1 MLKMLIKR
9 LATLMIFTALLA
21 VGAAEEVFASGSE
34 ESGGLL
40 DGVSAESVCVREL
53 GTGQNVCE
61 RAADKTVSMGHFAKL
76 MTALICAEEIEGGK
90 VTLSEEIAASSY
102 ANSMPAPQIWLM
114 PGERVTVEEL
124 LKSIIMGNANDA
136 CAALAE
142 RLSGSAEAHVFR
154 MNERAAALG
163 MSRTHFE
170 DCMGLDERSVTTAAD
185 LCLLS
190 EEVLKHDILGGYFTA
205 WQERVRN
212 GETELVNTNRL
223 VRDYKGACGLKFFAA
238 GGKCNIIGAVRRRDM
253 IVCAVIVGSE
263 SRERIFSEAEGVFD
277 GVFEKYS
284 VFSPEISE
292 ELTADIPVE
301 HGRVAAV
308 RVRAENDRGVLLG
321 RGTASR
327 AQFKAEISERVTAP
341 IAEGDVLGR
350 VVYTL
355 DDTEIMEIHICA
367 AEPIGRMDMRYGI
380 YRALCN
386 LCRF

>member
-1 MLKMLIKR
+1 MYKMLIKK
-9 LATLMIFTALLA
+9 LTALVISAVLLA
-21 VGAAEEVFASGSE
+21 AGAAAEVFAE
-34 ESGGLL
+34 DKDGGLL

-53 GTGQNVCE
+53 GTGQTVCE

-76 MTALICAEEIEGGK
+76 MTALICAEDIESGK
-90 VTLSEEIAASSY
+90 VTLAEKVSASSY

-114 PGERVTVEEL
+114 PGERVAVEEL
-124 LKSIIMGNANDA
+124 LQSIIMGNANDA

-142 RLSGSAEAHVFR
+142 KLSGSAEAHVFR

-170 DCMGLDERSVTTAAD
+170 DCAGLDERTVTTSAD

-190 EEVLKHDILGGYFTA
+190 AEVLKHDMLEKYFTA
-205 WQERVRN
+205 WQERVRG

-223 VRDYKGACGLKFFAA
+223 VRDYKGAVGLKFFAL

-253 IVCAVIVGSE
+253 LVCAVIVGSE
-263 SRERIFSEAEGVFD
+263 SREKIFSEAEGLFD
-277 GVFEKYS
+277 GVFERYS
-284 VFSPEISE
+284 VYSPEIAE
-292 ELTADIPVE
+292 ELTADIPVA
-301 HGRVAAV
+301 HGRKDAV
-308 RVRAENDRGVLLG
+308 RVGAEEFGGVLLG

-327 AQFKAEISERVTAP
+327 AEYKAEISERVVAP

-355 DDTEIMEIHICA
+355 DGAEITVIHICA
-367 AEPIGRMDMRYGI
+367 AEAVERMDMRYGI

-386 LCRF
+386 LCKF